1 MSFCV
6 TNNCHVTNLTV
17 DILNSNVNNEL
28 FIIDNAWSNSN
39 SFNFGNIVQMYN
51 NEFSSDLFNLNNC
64 DFINSHLTNDND
76 R

>member
-6 TNNCHVTNLTV
+6 TSNCNVTDLIV

-39 SFNFGNIVQMYN
+39 SFNFGNIVQIYN
-51 NEFSSDLFNLNNC
+51 NEFSSYLFNLNNC
-64 DFINSHLTNDND
+64 DFTNSHLTNDND